1 MRSAKTFLTKTDRS
15 EGLADRD
22 PASRYE
28 LPRRL
33 EVIGFGTPPPPG
45 SVRGTL
51 ERRGANIFVKCV
63 FVTKCIVIT
72 LLYHYKTVLLYR
84 STLYIQNVM
93 REGNEGVCARYLC
106 PSFPRRQR
114 DFS

>member
-1 MRSAKTFLTKTDRS
+1 MFLTKTDCS
-15 EGLADRD
+15 EGLVDGD
-22 PASRYE
+22 PASHYE

-33 EVIGFGTPPPPG
+33 EVIGFGTPPG

-51 ERRGANIFVKCV
+51 ERRGATRLVKCV
-63 FVTKCIVIT
+63 YVTKCIVIT
-72 LLYHYKTVLLYR
+72 LLYCCKTVLLYR

-93 REGNEGVCARYLC
+93 REGDEGVCAHYLC
-106 PSFPRRQR
+106 PSFLRRQR

>member
-1 MRSAKTFLTKTDRS
+1 MRSVKTFLTKTDRS

-33 EVIGFGTPPPPG
+33 AVIGFETPPG

-63 FVTKCIVIT
+63 FVTNCSVIAFLYHCKTCIVVPKYIVYSKCNERGKRRCMCPLFVSFT
-72 LLYHYKTVLLYR
+72 SAP
-84 STLYIQNVM
+84 ST
-93 REGNEGVCARYLC
+93 
-106 PSFPRRQR
+106 
-114 DFS
+114 